1 MGRGT
6 RWWGLI
12 GVGVRTTV
20 VRLRRGGQTRLTVSG
35 IGAAVA
41 VLLIVT
47 SISFGLAS
55 GGAVTGGASYII
67 SPENGATSVVADVE
81 QQRLGAVHRAT
92 TQLTGIE
99 AVQWATP
106 VLTTL
111 GTVTRDGTPQRL
123 ILIGVIPADDMT
135 IAGLS
140 TASLTPGD
148 PAAAGEPRT
157 GEAVLSATAATE
169 LGYSAGD
176 RLQLARG
183 PADTNRSFQV
193 TAVEPPTE
201 PGLGQLPVAVVHL
214 RELQVLTGADRA
226 DVADR
231 ILVRGSGDQLPARL
245 ERVYPGATVTSETS
259 LLSGPSADSQLTV
272 AVGIGA
278 FVITTIIGVLFVATT
293 MSFEFAT
300 ERTDRRVLRAVGI
313 STRSQAL
320 VLITRTLVSCVLG
333 GLLGIAG
340 WLGVT
345 TVINIVARQ
354 ASGGVAIAA
363 VEPVFAPAGLVVA
376 VVIGLVTVPYLLVT
390 GLRGEAVPR

>member
-1 MGRGT
+1 
-6 RWWGLI
+6 
-12 GVGVRTTV
+12 
-20 VRLRRGGQTRLTVSG
+20 
-35 IGAAVA
+35 

-67 SPENGATSVVADVE
+67 SPESGATSVVADVE

-183 PADTNRSFQV
+183 PADANRSFQV